1 MKSFLGCFVLML
13 AWVSCYV
20 ALAQTTI
27 SVNQPSSE
35 RMISAQPRR
44 DPAELL
50 SESQKE
56 HTHLLAGAQLYREKC
71 AVCHGDFAGG
81 LAEARLVFP
90 FEEQGCE
97 NCHKPRNAK
106 RWKDMLVTD
115 NNSFSIG
122 IAPPLI
128 GESALA
134 GLRNPSSLY
143 SYIKSTMPRYAPST
157 LEDESYQKLAIFLL
171 AINQEFCTDELA
183 LQACSFTP

>member
-56 HTHLLAGAQLYREKC
+56 HTHLLAAQLYREKRW
-71 AVCHGDFAGG
+71 CHGDFAGG
-81 LAEARLVFP
+81 LTEARLVFP

-134 GLRNPSSLY
+134 GLRNPLVFTAISKALCPVMHQAPLRMNL
-143 SYIKSTMPRYAPST
+143 IKSLPS
-157 LEDESYQKLAIFLL
+157 S
-171 AINQEFCTDELA
+171 C
-183 LQACSFTP
+183 